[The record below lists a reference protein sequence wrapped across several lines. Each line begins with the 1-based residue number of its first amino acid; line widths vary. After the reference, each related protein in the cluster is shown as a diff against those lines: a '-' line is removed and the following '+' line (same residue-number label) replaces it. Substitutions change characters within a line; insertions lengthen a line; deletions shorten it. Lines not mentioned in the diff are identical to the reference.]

1 MEELVEKNLLKEPLS
16 KCPGYETDSYQQLIA
31 AMADLKTVDLPMI
44 SMIERDQDVPIEV
57 IMKGLTL
64 SRHAGEGAENESD
77 FYLKPDESQLQVPV
91 FPTPRDPLNPFL
103 IEREIPLKEVLEA
116 HATRAA
122 KKKGIKGK
130 AILCGVGAA
139 HQPRS
144 DGVPVSI
151 ATVVPEDARRLKE
164 VREAARATK
173 AAEAGEGSS
182 GPGLRRA
189 HSL

>member
-1 MEELVEKNLLKEPLS
+1 M
-16 KCPGYETDSYQQLIA
+16 
-31 AMADLKTVDLPMI
+31 
-44 SMIERDQDVPIEV
+44 DVPIEV

-64 SRHAGEGAENESD
+64 SRHSGKGAEDEAD
-77 FYLKPDESQLQVPV
+77 YYLKPDESQLQIPV

-103 IEREIPLKEVLEA
+103 IEREVPLKEVLEA

-130 AILCGVGAA
+130 AVLCGVGAA

-151 ATVVPEDARRLKE
+151 ATVAPEDARRLKE
-164 VREAARATK
+164 VREAAEAAEAAK

-182 GPGLRRA
+182 GPGLGRA
-189 HSL
+189 HSI